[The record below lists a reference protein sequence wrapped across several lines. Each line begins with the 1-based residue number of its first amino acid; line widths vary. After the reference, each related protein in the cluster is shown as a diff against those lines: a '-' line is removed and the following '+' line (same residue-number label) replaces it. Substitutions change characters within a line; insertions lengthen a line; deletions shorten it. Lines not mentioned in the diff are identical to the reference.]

1 MTSSSVFSGKFS
13 TTVNGQLTQ
22 NFSYDGSM
30 TAKNHKLSMNVATNI
45 DGDKQRLFVKDVP
58 PNELAANPKI
68 LEFMRRLQT
77 IKQKK
82 PRKPMKTK
90 RRPYTFA
97 RKPRRRRI
105 RTRAA

>member
-1 MTSSSVFSGKFS
+1 MFSGKFS
-13 TTVNGQLTQ
+13 TTVNGVPTQ